1 MNEPY
6 GFEETFGFNSIRS
19 EIDDEILKNRK
30 TDAQQSEDITTEGEE
45 RAAADEAIDSRLDA
59 LEEQSESTS
68 QLKEDFDAFTG
79 TTYANDK
86 AALEEKDSALEAKDT
101 ELEQSISDE
110 AARAEAKEAELEAA
124 LENEKTQREEK
135 DAEIED
141 ALEAINGDG
150 DGSIKKA
157 VADGIAEVVA
167 NAPEDLDT
175 LKEVA
180 DYIASDKTKAA
191 EIETKL
197 SDHDSAIDALEAKD
211 EELVAKDAELQ
222 AEINDEATRA
232 TAAESELDG
241 KIVAEQA
248 RAEAKEAEIDA
259 RDDAQEEEI
268 AKKVDWVV
276 SEGERKHIVLKN
288 HDSILGTATDGGT
301 YNVAMVS
308 KWDVA
313 DFGSAQLHANL
324 NSKDGIVTI
333 NDDKAIATK
342 DEVEAVDA
350 KVEAIDLAPYAKTED
365 VNAELANKANASDL
379 SALNDT
385 VGQLSSKVDEK
396 AAQSDLEAF
405 EASSTE
411 ALNAEVARA
420 EAKEAE
426 LIAKD
431 TELEAEI
438 NDEATRATAA
448 ESELQGKITAE
459 QARAEAKEAELQSA
473 IDTEKSR
480 AEAKENELA
489 EEIDKKVEWTESTLG
504 RNHIVLKNHDSI
516 LGTATDGG
524 TYNVAMVSKWDV
536 ADFGSAQLH
545 LNLNS
550 KDAATINDDQ
560 VIATENVVDAKIE
573 AAVSAIN
580 SKDEAQDAEIALK
593 AVKADVDAALE
604 LKADKTELEPLAKSA
619 DVTAEI
625 AAAVEPLATK
635 EELTNAAAEAVAKVV
650 AEAPEDFDTL
660 KEVADY
666 IASDKTK
673 ATEIESK
680 LSEHDAAIEALNS
693 KDVELNAAINDE
705 AARATAAESELD
717 GKIVAEQARA
727 EAKEAELAAK
737 DEAQDVEI
745 AKKVDWVEST
755 PGRNHI
761 VLKNHDS
768 VLGTATDGTTYNVA
782 MVSKWD
788 VADFG
793 TAQLHANLNSKD
805 GIVTINDDKVVA
817 TKDDVEA
824 VDAKVEAIDLTPYV
838 KSEDMNAAVEAL
850 NAKDAELEAAIPQAA
865 ANAVAQVVANAP
877 EDLDTLKEVADYIAA
892 DKTKA
897 VEIENK
903 LAELTAKDAELVA
916 KDEAQDAEIALK
928 ADKTELE
935 PLATKEEVANVDA
948 KFADYATADALAQVE
963 EKKVDWV
970 ESTPDRKHIVLK
982 NHDSILG
989 TATDGSTY
997 NVAMVSKWD
1006 VADFGSAQLHLN
1018 LNSKDGSVT
1027 INDNKNIATEDY
1039 VSASIDGLAKSD
1051 DVTAAIA
1058 TAIEPLA
1065 TKVEV
1070 ESAAAAKANAEDVYT
1085 KTESDEKFQ
1094 ASGDYVPI
1102 EKYNDLKA
1110 RLDNLEIM
1118 MSVYNAER
1126 EAQMDEIISN
1136 MSSDNKEVVTDTL
1149 MESIVVP
1156 ETTVAYTITA
1166 PLTDNSTVELTSP
1179 KYMTLINTSKE
1190 PVSTTISHTYEE
1202 GETTAATS
1210 VYLVGDFDTLTIEN
1224 ISPSVKSGYDAA
1236 SVKNV
1241 VIPETNVKN
1250 LSLALD
1256 FQDGATITNNSDK
1269 DITIMD
1275 KNDSANALTIVA
1287 PNSTVTLSS
1296 GQFTTLNAEVS
1307 DNTLIIKKNVHIA
1320 NLNLAKGNAIVEVA
1334 RAEEVASI
1342 VENYTVADGYSL
1354 SHRIYHI
1361 TNENSGKLGGVGEM
1375 ILDEDITR
1383 TSSIVAPLA
1392 PAYDAVWNLNG
1403 HNITVEGTPKSGVY
1417 LNRYASNLEVKGEGV
1432 IRAEGAYGLW
1442 NNGTTGKI
1450 IINDGVTIEA
1460 QTHAVYAEK
1469 GIIEINGG
1477 TFKLTNWADADKDE
1491 NGNLRFLIN
1500 CLDANYRNGS
1510 ANIIVKGGK
1519 FYDFDPANCAA
1530 EGVGTSFVADGY
1542 VSVMTTEMIDGVE
1555 HKVYTVQE
1563 A

>member
-1 MNEPY
+1 MGKYKYREGSY
-6 GFEETFGFNSIRS
+6 GYMESIGFESIRS
-19 EIDDEILKNRK
+19 MIDDEISNNKK
-30 TDAQQSEDITTEGEE
+30 TDEQQSEDIAQEGQE
-45 RAAADEAIDSRLDA
+45 RQTADEQFDERISA
-59 LEEQSESTS
+59 LEDAISGSSEI
-68 QLKEDFDAFTG
+68 EENFNEFTG
-79 TTYANDK
+79 TTYPADK
-86 AALEEKDSALEAKDT
+86 EALETKD
-101 ELEQSISDE
+101 
-110 AARAEAKEAELEAA
+110 AELEAA
-124 LENEKTQREEK
+124 IAEKADAAAVEEVQ
-135 DAEIED
+135 A
-141 ALEAINGDG
+141 AIDTLNGDG
-150 DGSIKKA
+150 EGSVKKA
-157 VADGIAEVVA
+157 AEDAAVAEVAKVVA
-167 NAPEDLDT
+167 EAPEDLDT

-180 DYIASDKTKAA
+180 DYIAADKTKAS

-197 SDHDSAIDALEAKD
+197 SEHDAAVEGLGAKD
-211 EELVAKDAELQ
+211 EELAAKDEELAAKDAELEAAI
-222 AEINDEATRA
+222 AEKADASALEEEI
-232 TAAESELDG
+232 
-241 KIVAEQA
+241 A
-248 RAEAKEAEIDA
+248 RAEAAEQAINTKVDAKADNDALEAEIARALGRERELQASIAEKASNDSLTEEKERAQAAEQELESKLDA
-259 RDDAQEEEI
+259 KADASTVAGELTELKNKDTELEAKDAAQDEEI
-268 AKKVDWVV
+268 AKKVEWTE
-276 SEGERKHIVLKN
+276 STPGRNHIVLKN
-288 HDSILGTATDGGT
+288 HDSILGTATDGST

-324 NSKDGIVTI
+324 NSKDGVVTI
-333 NDDKAIATK
+333 NDDKAVATK

-350 KVEAIDLAPYAKTED
+350 KVEAIDLTPYAKSED

-396 AAQSDLEAF
+396 AAQSDLEA
-405 EASSTE
+405 EA
-411 ALNAEVARA
+411 ARA

-426 LIAKD
+426 LAEKD
-431 TELEAEI
+431 AELEAGI
-438 NDEATRATAA
+438 NDEAVRATAA

-459 QARAEAKEAELQSA
+459 QARAEAKEAEL
-473 IDTEKSR
+473 
-480 AEAKENELA
+480 
-489 EEIDKKVEWTESTLG
+489 
-504 RNHIVLKNHDSI
+504 
-516 LGTATDGG
+516 
-524 TYNVAMVSKWDV
+524 VA
-536 ADFGSAQLH
+536 
-545 LNLNS
+545 
-550 KDAATINDDQ
+550 KDA
-560 VIATENVVDAKIE
+560 
-573 AAVSAIN
+573 
-580 SKDEAQDAEIALK
+580 
-593 AVKADVDAALE
+593 
-604 LKADKTELEPLAKSA
+604 ELEG
-619 DVTAEI
+619 
-625 AAAVEPLATK
+625 
-635 EELTNAAAEAVAKVV
+635 
-650 AEAPEDFDTL
+650 
-660 KEVADY
+660 
-666 IASDKTK
+666 
-673 ATEIESK
+673 
-680 LSEHDAAIEALNS
+680 
-693 KDVELNAAINDE
+693 AINDE
-705 AARATAAESELD
+705 ATRATAAESELE
-717 GKIVAEQARA
+717 GKVTAEQARA

-737 DEAQDVEI
+737 DEAQDAEI

-768 VLGTATDGTTYNVA
+768 VLGTATDGNTYNLA

-793 TAQLHANLNSKD
+793 RAQLHANLNSKD
-805 GIVTINDDKVVA
+805 GSVTINDDKVVA
-817 TKDDVEA
+817 TKDEVEA
-824 VDAKVEAIDLTPYV
+824 VDAKVNAIDLTPFA
-838 KSEDMNAAVEAL
+838 KTEDMNAAVEAL

-865 ANAVAQVVANAP
+865 ADAVAQVVANAP

-897 VEIENK
+897 AEIESK
-903 LAELTAKDAELVA
+903 LAELEAKDAAQDADIALKADKTELEPLAKSADVTAEIASAVSVLNA

-928 ADKTELE
+928 AD
-935 PLATKEEVANVDA
+935 
-948 KFADYATADALAQVE
+948 
-963 EKKVDWV
+963 
-970 ESTPDRKHIVLK
+970 
-982 NHDSILG
+982 
-989 TATDGSTY
+989 
-997 NVAMVSKWD
+997 
-1006 VADFGSAQLHLN
+1006 
-1018 LNSKDGSVT
+1018 
-1027 INDNKNIATEDY
+1027 
-1039 VSASIDGLAKSD
+1039 SD
-1051 DVTAAIA
+1051 
-1058 TAIEPLA
+1058 
-1065 TKVEV
+1065 K
-1070 ESAAAAKANAEDVYT
+1070 VYT
-1085 KTESDEKFQ
+1085 KEDVNNTLE
-1094 ASGDYVPI
+1094 GYVPV
-1102 EKYNDLKA
+1102 EQYNDLKA

-1118 MSVYNAER
+1118 LSVYNAER

-1190 PVSTTISHTYEE
+1190 PVSTTISHEYTE

-1320 NLNLAKGNAIVEVA
+1320 NLNLEKGNAIVEVA
-1334 RAEEVASI
+1334 RAEEVAGI
-1342 VENYTVADGYSL
+1342 VENYTVADGYSV

-1361 TNENSGKLGGVGEM
+1361 TNENSSKLGGVGEM

-1403 HNITVEGTPKSGVY
+1403 HNLTVEGTPKSGVY

-1530 EGVGTSFVADGY
+1530 EGVGTSFVAEGY
-1542 VSVMTTEMIDGVE
+1542 ESVASTETIDGVE
-1555 HKVYTVQE
+1555 HKVYTVKKVS
-1563 A
+1563 

>member
-1 MNEPY
+1 MPFDWDYVDDNTLIYVDTSADGIKAMVDTALGEALDDVKA
-6 GFEETFGFNSIRS
+6 EVVDETISTMDIKLEGENLLYKLLVKGDDKG
-19 EIDDEILKNRK
+19 EINIPKDQFLKSASYDKDNK
-30 TDAQQSEDITTEGEE
+30 KLIFVMETTDGEKTTEVSISELV
-45 RAAADEAIDSRLDA
+45 EAI
-59 LEEQSESTS
+59 
-68 QLKEDFDAFTG
+68 
-79 TTYANDK
+79 
-86 AALEEKDSALEAKDT
+86 EEKNSEQDASLDTKADKTEVDSALETINTKNTEQDAAIEEKAVKAEVDAALALKADKT
-101 ELEQSISDE
+101 ELEPLAKSADVTAEIAAAVEPLATKEEMNAVDGKLADYATVE
-110 AARAEAKEAELEAA
+110 ALNAEVERATAKENEVTEA
-124 LENEKTQREEK
+124 LNV
-135 DAEIED
+135 
-141 ALEAINGDG
+141 EA
-150 DGSIKKA
+150 
-157 VADGIAEVVA
+157 
-167 NAPEDLDT
+167 
-175 LKEVA
+175 
-180 DYIASDKTKAA
+180 
-191 EIETKL
+191 
-197 SDHDSAIDALEAKD
+197 
-211 EELVAKDAELQ
+211 Q
-222 AEINDEATRA
+222 RA
-232 TAAESELDG
+232 TAAESELEG
-241 KIVAEQA
+241 KV
-248 RAEAKEAEIDA
+248 
-259 RDDAQEEEI
+259 
-268 AKKVDWVV
+268 
-276 SEGERKHIVLKN
+276 
-288 HDSILGTATDGGT
+288 
-301 YNVAMVS
+301 
-308 KWDVA
+308 
-313 DFGSAQLHANL
+313 
-324 NSKDGIVTI
+324 
-333 NDDKAIATK
+333 
-342 DEVEAVDA
+342 
-350 KVEAIDLAPYAKTED
+350 
-365 VNAELANKANASDL
+365 
-379 SALNDT
+379 
-385 VGQLSSKVDEK
+385 
-396 AAQSDLEAF
+396 
-405 EASSTE
+405 
-411 ALNAEVARA
+411 
-420 EAKEAE
+420 
-426 LIAKD
+426 
-431 TELEAEI
+431 
-438 NDEATRATAA
+438 
-448 ESELQGKITAE
+448 TAE
-459 QARAEAKEAELQSA
+459 QARAEAKEAELA
-473 IDTEKSR
+473 AKDEELDT
-480 AEAKENELA
+480 
-489 EEIDKKVEWTESTLG
+489 KKVDWVESDGG
-504 RNHIVLKNHDSI
+504 RKHIVLKNHDNI
-516 LGTATDGG
+516 LGSATDGG
-524 TYNVAMVSKWDV
+524 TYNLAMVSKWDV

-560 VIATENVVDAKIE
+560 VIATENVVDTKIE

-635 EELTNAAAEAVAKVV
+635 EEMTNAAAEAVAKVV

-673 ATEIESK
+673 ATEIENK
-680 LSEHDAAIEALNS
+680 LSEHDAAVEALNA
-693 KDVELNAAINDE
+693 KDVELNAAIVDE
-705 AARATAAESELD
+705 AERATAAESELT
-717 GKIVAEQARA
+717 GKVVAEQARA

-737 DEAQDVEI
+737 DEAQDAEI

-768 VLGTATDGTTYNVA
+768 VLGSATDGGTYNLA

-793 TAQLHANLNSKD
+793 SAQLHLNLNSKD
-805 GIVTINDDKVVA
+805 GNVTINDDKVVA
-817 TKDDVEA
+817 TKDEVEA
-824 VDAKVEAIDLTPYV
+824 VDAKVNAIDLTPFA
-838 KSEDMNAAVEAL
+838 KTEDMNAAVEAL

-970 ESTPDRKHIVLK
+970 ESTPGRNHIVLK

-1039 VSASIDGLAKSD
+1039 VSAAIDGLAKSE

-1094 ASGDYVPI
+1094 ASGDYVPV

-1190 PVSTTISHTYEE
+1190 PVSTTISHEYAE
-1202 GETTAATS
+1202 GETTSATS
-1210 VYLVGDFDTLTIEN
+1210 VYLVGDFNTLTLEN

-1236 SVKNV
+1236 SVKDV
-1241 VIPETNVKN
+1241 VITENNVKN

-1269 DITIMD
+1269 DITITD
-1275 KNDSANALTIVA
+1275 KSNSAIALTIVA
-1287 PNSTVTLSS
+1287 PNSTVTLSN

-1307 DNTLIIKKNVHIA
+1307 DNTLIIKKNVHID

-1334 RAEEVASI
+1334 HAEEVAGI
-1342 VENYTVADGYSL
+1342 VENYTVADGYTL
-1354 SHRIYHI
+1354 SHRVYHI
-1361 TNENSGKLGGVGEM
+1361 TNENTRKLGGVGEM
-1375 ILDEDITR
+1375 ILDEDITI
-1383 TSSIVAPLA
+1383 TSSLVSPLA
-1392 PAYDAVWNLNG
+1392 PAWDSVWNLNG
-1403 HNITVEGTPKSGVY
+1403 HNISFVKETPRDTDCVAMM
-1417 LNRYASNLEVKGEGV
+1417 RYSSVLEVNGEGEV
-1432 IRAEGAYGLW
+1432 YTPNTYGLW
-1442 NNGTTGKI
+1442 ASGTNAKIVVNSGKFTANTHVLYCEQGTIEVNGGEFHMANDDAAKDDNGNYRFLLNCLDKNYNNGTAK
-1450 IINDGVTIEA
+1450 
-1460 QTHAVYAEK
+1460 
-1469 GIIEINGG
+1469 
-1477 TFKLTNWADADKDE
+1477 
-1491 NGNLRFLIN
+1491 
-1500 CLDANYRNGS
+1500 
-1510 ANIIVKGGK
+1510 IIVKGGK

-1530 EGVGTSFVADGY
+1530 EGVGTNFVAEGY
-1542 VSVMTTEMIDGVE
+1542 ESVMTTETIDGVE
-1555 HKVYTVQE
+1555 HKVYEVKPING
-1563 A
+1563 